1 MNTIIIVKVRERII
15 NLSYSEAKQL
25 LRKLDSAIG
34 DTDEYKQEVKE
45 TQQYLDEFE
54 KSNRQFPDEL
64 FKPKET
70 PIASKLRPATSGR
83 WWDAEGG
90 I

>member
-1 MNTIIIVKVRERII
+1 MNTIIIVKVRGRII

-25 LRKLDSAIG
+25 LRKLDSAIR

-64 FKPKET
+64 FNTNFKTTRCDEHK
-70 PIASKLRPATSGR
+70 
-83 WWDAEGG
+83 
-90 I
+90 

>member
-25 LRKLDSAIG
+25 LRKLDSAIR

-64 FKPKET
+64 FNTNFKTTRCDEHK
-70 PIASKLRPATSGR
+70 
-83 WWDAEGG
+83 
-90 I
+90 

>member
-25 LRKLDSAIG
+25 LRKLDSAIR

-64 FKPKET
+64 FSTNFKTTRGDEHKQKCES
-70 PIASKLRPATSGR
+70 IRY
-83 WWDAEGG
+83 
-90 I
+90 